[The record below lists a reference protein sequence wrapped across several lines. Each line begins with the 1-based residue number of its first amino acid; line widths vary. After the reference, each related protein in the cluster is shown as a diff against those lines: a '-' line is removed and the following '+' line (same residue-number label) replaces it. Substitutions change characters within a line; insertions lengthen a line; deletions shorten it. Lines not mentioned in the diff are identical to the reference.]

1 MRIEAV
7 ENPLD
12 VVEKDDAR
20 FRLVLFADETLAMT
34 AYDIGDTS
42 IENALEVAEK
52 LSHGHRVMWA
62 LALLDAAAND
72 GLTWISGMNYTRMP
86 TTVRQW
92 QHRRTMQ
99 DRYLLAKS
107 GSAAPKVLPTG
118 LRLIRMFGE
127 WGDCW
132 GIWESFTDNYPCHP
146 SALGLSTSLAAD
158 LHAWNDAYGARSLD
172 DPLPRTWRLEG
183 ELLYERL
190 QAEIDGVAEVRPEF
204 LF

>member
-1 MRIEAV
+1 
-7 ENPLD
+7 
-12 VVEKDDAR
+12 
-20 FRLVLFADETLAMT
+20 
-34 AYDIGDTS
+34 
-42 IENALEVAEK
+42 
-52 LSHGHRVMWA
+52 
-62 LALLDAAAND
+62 
-72 GLTWISGMNYTRMP
+72 
-86 TTVRQW
+86 
-92 QHRRTMQ
+92 MQ

-107 GSAAPKVLPTG
+107 GFAAPKVLPTG

-127 WGDCW
+127 WVDCW

-158 LHAWNDAYGARSLD
+158 LYAWNDANGARSLD